1 MLISPK
7 KQKSIKKKLS
17 FKLFN
22 IMSSKTNNRKA
33 SKIKANEKF
42 NTEIKKEREIKK
54 LTDQEINTL
63 EDKKAIELDKRTY
76 FQYYIS
82 LLKKKHLIF
91 FTFLPA
97 NDYNLM
103 SLKLSLFLVS
113 FSLYIT
119 INGFFF
125 NDETMHKIYIDNGIY
140 NILYKIPQILYSSI
154 VSSFINIL
162 LKNLSLSEKQMLRIK
177 HEQSLKITITKSKK
191 IEKCIKIKFIIFFI
205 ISLLLIVFFWYFI
218 SCFCAVYNNSQ
229 IILFKDTLISFGLS
243 MTYPLAINL
252 LPGMFRIPALR
263 SKKKKLKSAYIL
275 LHKFFH

>member
-1 MLISPK
+1 
-7 KQKSIKKKLS
+7 
-17 FKLFN
+17 
-22 IMSSKTNNRKA
+22 
-33 SKIKANEKF
+33 
-42 NTEIKKEREIKK
+42 
-54 LTDQEINTL
+54 
-63 EDKKAIELDKRTY
+63 
-76 FQYYIS
+76 
-82 LLKKKHLIF
+82 
-91 FTFLPA
+91 
-97 NDYNLM
+97 
-103 SLKLSLFLVS
+103 
-113 FSLYIT
+113 
-119 INGFFF
+119 
-125 NDETMHKIYIDNGIY
+125 MHKIYIDNGIY

-263 SKKKKLKSAYIL
+263 SKKKAKKCLYSFAQIL
-275 LHKFFH
+275 SLI